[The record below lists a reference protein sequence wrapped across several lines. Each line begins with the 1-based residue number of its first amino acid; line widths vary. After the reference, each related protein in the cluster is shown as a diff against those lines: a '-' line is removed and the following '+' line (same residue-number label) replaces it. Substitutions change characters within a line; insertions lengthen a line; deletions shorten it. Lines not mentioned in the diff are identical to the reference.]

1 MDDTMKY
8 ALLRCCTTPIVLQ
21 QYEWSTNAVLH
32 KLGIGLVDVEE
43 FGCCGYP
50 LRNIN
55 FKAYVIS
62 SARNLA
68 LAERENLD
76 LLTVCNCCYGTMRH
90 IEQLLQDDGST
101 RKEVNDTLEK
111 EGLRYEGD
119 IRPKHLLQV
128 LYDDIGIEAIRKQI
142 VHTFKGLNIATHY
155 GCRILRPSKLI
166 KFDKPHSPS
175 KFDELV
181 EVTGARS
188 IDWLKKHECCGS
200 PLWGVNEDLSLD
212 LTENKLKHARKS
224 GADLLCVACSYCQI
238 QFDHVQKILV
248 ARRGP
253 EHQLPSILY
262 PQLLG
267 LSLGI
272 DSENLGLQMNQISL
286 NDIEYYLLDKAA
298 SQS

>member
-1 MDDTMKY
+1 MKY
-8 ALLRCCTTPIVLQ
+8 SLLRCCTTPIVLQ
-21 QYEWSTNAVLH
+21 QYEWSTNAVLG
-32 KLGIGLVDVEE
+32 KLGIGLVDVKE

-76 LLTVCNCCYGTMRH
+76 LLTVCNCCYGTMKH
-90 IEQLLQDDGST
+90 IEELLRSDGSI
-101 RKEVNDTLEK
+101 RKEVNATLEK
-111 EGLRYEGD
+111 EGLIYEGT
-119 IRPKHLLQV
+119 IKPKHLLQV
-128 LYDDIGIEAIRKQI
+128 LYDDIGIEAIRKQ
-142 VHTFKGLNIATHY
+142 VVRPFKGLNIATHY

-166 KFDKPHSPS
+166 KFDKPNSPS

-188 IDWLKKHECCGS
+188 VDWLKKLECCGS
-200 PLWGVNEDLSLD
+200 PLWGVNEELSLD
-212 LTENKLKHARKS
+212 LLENKLKHARKS
-224 GADLLCVACSYCQI
+224 AADFLCVACSYCQI
-238 QFDHVQKILV
+238 QFDHVQKIMV
-248 ARRGP
+248 SRRGA

-272 DSENLGLQMNQISL
+272 DSETLGLHMNQVPL
-286 NDIEYYLLDKAA
+286 KDIEDYFLDEAA